1 MLQTGPKTYIKRLN
15 PTFASMVTLSDGI
28 QEPLG
33 PCPACGSEQ
42 WKKAGQVKDF
52 SITGEWFD
60 LLECPVCHLKT
71 TYPHPKEAE
80 IGRYY
85 ASEDYVSHSD
95 TKAGLINR
103 IYHAARK
110 YMLRKKHQWVQNASG
125 LETGTLIDVG
135 AGTGHF
141 AHHMQEN
148 GWRVTALEPDGKA
161 RMVAAE
167 KLNIIIKPLEELGRQ
182 TTQSF
187 DVITLWHVLEHVH
200 DLSGYMDQFRSILKP
215 GGTLIIAV
223 PNHTSRDAKKY
234 GAIWAAYDVPR
245 HLWHFSPDAMNR
257 LMTKHGFTLTGKIPM
272 PLDAFYVS
280 MLSEKYSGNNFLGSI
295 AGFISGLGTFLA
307 GKKNVDDAS
316 SVIYIAK

>member
-28 QEPLG
+28 QEQLA
-33 PCPACGSEQ
+33 PCPACGWEY
-42 WKKAGQVKDF
+42 WKKAGQVKDY
-52 SITGEWFD
+52 SITGEWFE

-103 IYHAARK
+103 IYHTARN
-110 YMLRKKHQWVQNASG
+110 YMLKKKFAWVKKASG
-125 LETGTLIDVG
+125 LDTGTLLDVG

-148 GWRVTALEPDGKA
+148 GWNVTALEPDGKA
-161 RMVAAE
+161 RKIAAE
-167 KLNIIIKPLEELGRQ
+167 KLKINIKPLEDLGQQ
-182 TTQSF
+182 TAQSF

-200 DLSGYMDQFRSILKP
+200 DLSGYMDHFRAILKP

-223 PNHTSRDAKKY
+223 PNHTSRDARKY

-245 HLWHFSPDAMNR
+245 HLWHFSPDAMKR
-257 LMTKHGFTLTGKIPM
+257 LMAKHGFSLTDKIPM

-280 MLSEKYSGNNFLGSI
+280 MLSEKYRGNDFMGSV
-295 AGFISGLGTFLA
+295 AGFTSGLSTFLA
-307 GKKNVDDAS
+307 GKKNVDNAS
-316 SVIYIAK
+316 SLIYIAK